1 MADDFKFQITESFG
15 TLSELTGGWKT
26 ELNMVAW
33 GDRPPKYDIRTWSP
47 DHARMRKGVTLTREE
62 LIALKNLLASMDLE

>member
-15 TLSELTGGWKT
+15 TLSELNGGWKT

-33 GDRPPKYDIRTWSP
+33 GDYPPKYDIRTWSP
-47 DHARMRKGVTLTREE
+47 DHTRMRKGVTLTREE
-62 LIALKNLLASMDLE
+62 LIALKSLLATMNLD